1 MGGIIALL
9 AILAAGSGIG
19 SLIIR
24 NLYYICQPNEVLIFA
39 GSTHRVGRKKV
50 GYRLV
55 KGGSSLR
62 TPLLEKAMRM
72 DLTNMIIELKVSN
85 AYSKGGIPLTVEG
98 VANIKIAG
106 EEPTIHNAIE
116 RLLGKPRQEIKKIA
130 KETLEGNLR
139 GVLASLT
146 PEQVNEDKIAFA
158 KSLLDEAEEDLEKLG
173 LVLDTLQ
180 IQNISDNVRYLD
192 SIGRKQQAELQR
204 DARIAEAQAQ
214 AASTIQAAENEKIT
228 TVRRIERDKGIAEAE
243 AERRIQD
250 TITKRAAI
258 VAEIEA
264 EIAAELVRIQ
274 AEIPVQKER
283 IKQVTQQLKAD
294 VIAPAE
300 AQCKRAIAEA
310 QGEAAQIIEDGKA
323 QAEGTRKLAKSWQA
337 AGESARDI
345 FLLQKLEVL
354 LKTLSA
360 TVPEVAVKNVTVIN
374 GQQTDA
380 ATQAISFMEQ
390 LKHTTGLDLAGA
402 VETLTQ
408 RRQELATPM
417 TSVDPLVI
425 NKVLSE
431 TGASLWNPDS
441 RNSQ

>member
-1 MGGIIALL
+1 MGGLIALL
-9 AILAAGSGIG
+9 AILGAGAGVG

-39 GSTHRVGRKKV
+39 GSSRRVGQKKV

-55 KGGSSLR
+55 KGGSSIR

-72 DLTNMIIELKVSN
+72 DLTNMIIELRVSN
-85 AYSKGGIPLTVEG
+85 AYSKGGIPLKVDG

-106 EEPTIHNAIE
+106 EEPAIHNAIE
-116 RLLGKPRQEIKKIA
+116 RLLGKSRQDVEKIA

-180 IQNISDNVRYLD
+180 IQNISDEVRYLD

-204 DARIAEAQAQ
+204 DARIAEAEAR
-214 AASTIQAAENEKIT
+214 AASMIETAENEKIT
-228 TVRRIERDKGIAEAE
+228 AVRRIDRDMGIAEAE

-250 TITKRAAI
+250 AVTKREAVI
-258 VAEIEA
+258 AEAEA
-264 EIAAELVRIQ
+264 EIASELARIQ
-274 AEIPVQKER
+274 AEIPVQQER
-283 IKQVTQQLKAD
+283 IKQVTQQLQAD
-294 VIAPAE
+294 VVAPAE
-300 AQCKRAIAEA
+300 ADCKRAIAEA
-310 QGEAAQIIEDGKA
+310 QGNAARIIEDGKA
-323 QAEGTRKLAKSWQA
+323 QAEGTKKLAESWKA

-354 LKTLSA
+354 LKTLTA
-360 TVPEVAVKNVTVIN
+360 TVPDVSVQNVTVID
-374 GQQTDA
+374 GTTGGA
-380 ATQAISFMEQ
+380 AKQAVSFMEQ
-390 LKHTTGLDLAGA
+390 LKHTTGLDIA
-402 VETLTQ
+402 E
-408 RRQELATPM
+408 
-417 TSVDPLVI
+417 VI
-425 NKVLSE
+425 NNFSNSR
-431 TGASLWNPDS
+431 TASLPQGSEGEAPEKKTLDF
-441 RNSQ
+441 